1 MTVTTAIPCCVAE
14 AEHVTADIRV
24 LKIAPKDGAVFD
36 WRAGQYASFEFN
48 GRDPRDFSIA
58 NSSAAGLIELHVR
71 RSGSGGV
78 TDAICDEVSIGDA
91 VAVDGP
97 FGAAYFREQ
106 HEGPIVAIA
115 GGTGLAPMK
124 SIVESALAAN
134 FNKDIHLYFGVRNE
148 SEIYLERYFI
158 GLSREY
164 PNFRFVTVV
173 SDMNDHSGRRRGM
186 VGDAVAADFQ
196 LLYGHQVYLA
206 GPPIM
211 VDACRRMLKLKSV
224 PSHDIFTDV
233 SVDVDNLPEA

>member
-1 MTVTTAIPCCVAE
+1 MTVSTAITCCVAE
-14 AEHVTADIRV
+14 AENVTADIRV

-36 WRAGQYASFEFN
+36 WRSGQYASFEFN
-48 GRDPRDFSIA
+48 GYEPRDFSIA
-58 NSSAAGLIELHVR
+58 NVSGAGLIELHVR

-78 TDAICDEVSIGDA
+78 SDAICNEVSIGDP

-115 GGTGLAPMK
+115 GGTGLASMK
-124 SIVESALAAN
+124 SIVEGALATN
-134 FNKDIHLYFGVRNE
+134 FNKDIHLYFGVRDA

-158 GLSREY
+158 GLTREHS
-164 PNFRFVTVV
+164 NFRFVTVV
-173 SDMNDHSGRRRGM
+173 SDKNDQSGRRRGL
-186 VGDAVAADFQ
+186 VGEAVAADFQ

-224 PSHDIFTDV
+224 PSHDIFTDI
-233 SVDVDNLPEA
+233 SSDVANPPEA